1 MSFNTAIDKVIEY
14 LVPGLSGN
22 LTCKLV
28 SALIVVALGVTI
40 ACLADS
46 YHKINEGNVG
56 IYYKHG
62 ALQDRVTDPG
72 VHFLTPFVEDYVEV
86 KVRPDTFTMDDV
98 VSVTK
103 DGVENRFKEI
113 TAITTIRKDKIIAMT
128 RKYGP
133 DFKKVLVFDRIVEE
147 LR

>member
-1 MSFNTAIDKVIEY
+1 MSFNTFIDKIIKY
-14 LVPGLSGN
+14 FPPGLSGN

-62 ALQDRVTDPG
+62 ALQAS
-72 VHFLTPFVEDYVEV
+72 
-86 KVRPDTFTMDDV
+86 M
-98 VSVTK
+98 
-103 DGVENRFKEI
+103 I
-113 TAITTIRKDKIIAMT
+113 TSI
-128 RKYGP
+128 
-133 DFKKVLVFDRIVEE
+133 
-147 LR
+147 